1 MNEIQSAKATVL
13 DYFRA
18 TGSAAPEGIA
28 AAIEQYA
35 TADYRFRGV
44 HPFNEI
50 DGAEAVAAT
59 VWQPLRES
67 LGSMQ
72 RRQDIF
78 FAGPNFID
86 GTLWVTSM
94 GKFMGLMDNPWLEIP
109 PTGKIVLLPYCE
121 FHRIEDGRIAESAL
135 WVDIISVMMQAG
147 LQPLPVQTGAAI
159 VNPGPRTAD
168 GVLLYP
174 QDEAESRKTL
184 DLILEMCDDLVGDDM
199 ESPSDM
205 LRKTWHEDMLWF
217 GPWGIGAT
225 YTIER
230 YQLQHQHPFRCG
242 LEDVRFNGHVLEHA
256 EGNYGG
262 WFGWPNLSMKQG
274 DGFLGLPASDRP
286 TEMRV
291 VDIYRR
297 DGDKLAENWIFIDL
311 IHYMRLLG
319 VDVLERCSSIGRHSC
334 PV

>member
-1 MNEIQSAKATVL
+1 MRIEQTQSAKSIVL

-18 TGSAAPEGIA
+18 IEAAPPDAIA
-28 AAIEQYA
+28 AAIEQFA
-35 TADYRFRGV
+35 AADYRFRGV
-44 HPFNEI
+44 HPFNEL

-59 VWQPLRES
+59 VWKPLRES
-67 LGSMQ
+67 LTPMQ

-94 GKFMGLMDNPWLEIP
+94 GKFMGLMDNPWLGIP
-109 PTGKIVLLPYCE
+109 PTGKIVFLPYCE

-135 WVDIISVMMQAG
+135 WVDIIGVMMQAG

-168 GVLLYP
+168 GVLLDP
-174 QDEAESRKTL
+174 QNEAESQKTL
-184 DLILEMCDDLVGDDM
+184 DLILRMCDDLVGDGM

-230 YQLQHQHPFRCG
+230 YQLQHQHPFRSG
-242 LEDVRFNGHVLEHA
+242 LENIRFNGHVLEHA

-274 DGFLGLPASDRP
+274 EGFMGLPASDRP

-311 IHYMRLLG
+311 IHYLRLLG
-319 VDVLERCSSIGRHSC
+319 VDILDRSTSIGPTKS
-334 PV
+334 

>member
-1 MNEIQSAKATVL
+1 MRSDEIQSAKAIVL
-13 DYFRA
+13 EYFRA
-18 TGSAAPEGIA
+18 TEAAAPDRIA
-28 AAIEQYA
+28 PAIEQYA
-35 TADYRFRGV
+35 AADYHFRGV
-44 HPFNEI
+44 HPFNEL
-50 DGAEAVAAT
+50 DGPEAVAAT
-59 VWQPLRES
+59 IWQPLRES
-67 LGSMQ
+67 LTPMQ

-78 FAGPNFID
+78 FAGPNIID

-94 GKFMGLMDNPWLEIP
+94 GKFMGLMDNPWLGIP

-135 WVDIISVMMQAG
+135 WIDIISVMMQAG

-159 VNPGPRTAD
+159 VNPGPRPAD
-168 GVLLYP
+168 GVLLDP
-174 QDEAESRKTL
+174 QDETESRKTL
-184 DLILEMCDDLVGDDM
+184 DLILEMCDDLVNDGM

-205 LRKTWHEDMLWF
+205 LRRTWHEDMLWF

-230 YQLQHQHPFRCG
+230 YQLQHQRPFRGG
-242 LEDVRFNGHVLEHA
+242 LENVRFNGHVLEHA

-274 DGFLGLPASDRP
+274 EGFMGLPASDRP

-297 DGDKLAENWIFIDL
+297 EGDKLAENWIFIDL
-311 IHYMRLLG
+311 IHYLRLLG
-319 VDVLERCSSIGRHSC
+319 VDILDRCTSIS
-334 PV
+334 V

>member
-1 MNEIQSAKATVL
+1 MRIDEIQTAKAIVL
-13 DYFRA
+13 EYFRQ
-18 TGSAAPEGIA
+18 TEAAPPDGIA
-28 AAIEQYA
+28 ATIRQYA
-35 TADYRFRGV
+35 AADYHFRGV
-44 HPFNEI
+44 HPFNEL

-67 LGSMQ
+67 LNAMQ

-94 GKFMGLMDNPWLEIP
+94 GKFMGLMDNPWLGIP
-109 PTGKIVLLPYCE
+109 PTGKIVFLPYCE
-121 FHRIEDGRIAESAL
+121 FHRIENGRIAESAL

-168 GVLLYP
+168 GVLLDP
-174 QDEAESRKTL
+174 QDAVESRKTL
-184 DLILEMCDDLVGDDM
+184 DLILRMCDDLVGDSM

-205 LRKTWHEDMLWF
+205 LRKTWHEDMAWF

-225 YTIER
+225 YTIDR
-230 YQLQHQHPFRCG
+230 YQLQHQQPFRSG
-242 LEDVRFNGHVLEHA
+242 LENIRFNGHVLEHA

-262 WFGWPNLSMKQG
+262 WFGWPNLSMNQG
-274 DGFLGLPASDRP
+274 EGFMGLPASDRP

-311 IHYMRLLG
+311 VHYLRLLG
-319 VDVLERCSSIGRHSC
+319 ADILDRSMSIGL
-334 PV
+334 